1 MQISD
6 IRKEYTRHT
15 FNEKDAAASPFEQFD
30 KWLHEAIHSG
40 IPEPTAMNLA
50 TVGANGRP
58 SARIVLL
65 KHVDSGLVFFTNYGS
80 RKGADLQHYPFAAL
94 TFHWVE
100 MERQVRIEG
109 RVEKVEPAL
118 SDAYFNSRPF
128 MSRIGAIASEQSRP
142 LPNREELEERMR
154 ILEVE
159 YAGKDPVRPQNWGG
173 YRLIPD
179 YFEFW
184 QGRRS
189 RLHDRIVYEPT
200 ENGSWKIYRIAP

>member
-15 FNEKDAAASPFEQFD
+15 LDEKDVAVSPFEQFN
-30 KWLHEAIHSG
+30 KWLQEALHSD

-65 KHVDSGLVFFTNYGS
+65 KHVDSGFVFFTNYNS
-80 RKGADLQHYPFAAL
+80 RKGADLQHNPFAAL

-109 RVEKVEPAL
+109 RVERVESAL
-118 SDAYFNSRPF
+118 SDEYFNSRPL

-142 LPNREELEERMR
+142 LPNREVLENRMR
-154 ILEVE
+154 ALGAE
-159 YAGKDPVRPQNWGG
+159 YVDKIPPRPQNWGG

-189 RLHDRIVYEPT
+189 RLHDRIVYEPAN
-200 ENGSWKIYRIAP
+200 NGMWKIYRLAP

>member
-15 FNEKDAAASPFEQFD
+15 FNEQDAAASPFEQFD
-30 KWLHEAIHSG
+30 KWLQEALHSG

-65 KHVDSGLVFFTNYGS
+65 KHIDSGFVFFTNYAS
-80 RKGADLQHYPFAAL
+80 RKGADLQQNPFAAL

-109 RVEKVEPAL
+109 KVEMVEPAL
-118 SDAYFNSRPF
+118 SDEYFNSRPL

-142 LPNREELEERMR
+142 LPNREVLENRMR
-154 ILEVE
+154 ALEAE
-159 YAGKDPVRPQNWGG
+159 YADKEPARPQNWGG

-189 RLHDRIVYEPT
+189 RLHDRIVYEPAAD
-200 ENGSWKIYRIAP
+200 GSWKIYRIAP

>member
-1 MQISD
+1 
-6 IRKEYTRHT
+6 
-15 FNEKDAAASPFEQFD
+15 
-30 KWLHEAIHSG
+30 
-40 IPEPTAMNLA
+40 MNLA